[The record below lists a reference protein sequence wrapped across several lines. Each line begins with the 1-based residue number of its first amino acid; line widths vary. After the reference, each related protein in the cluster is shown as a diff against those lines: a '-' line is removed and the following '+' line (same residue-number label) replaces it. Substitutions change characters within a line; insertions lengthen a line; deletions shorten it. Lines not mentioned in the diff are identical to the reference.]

1 MKTDAIRKIFLKFKK
16 KKLDIKNWN
25 VLEFFARDGS
35 WHTND
40 YNNFVKKIIAWEID
54 KKFKKKFK
62 ENILNSEFIVGDSFN
77 LLKRKKYFGKFN
89 LIILDNPQ
97 YFYGK
102 NKKYCEHFEA
112 IELIKNLFMKKKCYL
127 IFNVNKKPFNYEK
140 LIDWKKRRDDYYGFD
155 TKKITSKKII
165 SFYKKK
171 FKALGYKVYDCFEE
185 KRNKEYLSYFVVS
198 LKK

>member
-1 MKTDAIRKIFLKFKK
+1 MKSEAMAKVFSKFKK
-16 KKLDIKNWN
+16 RGIDFKNWN

-40 YNNFVKKIIAWEID
+40 YNQFVKKITAWEIE
-54 KKFKKKFK
+54 KKYKSIFEK
-62 ENILNSEFIVGDSFN
+62 NIQNSEFINGNSFN
-77 LLKRKKYFGKFN
+77 LLKKKIFFNKFN
-89 LIILDNPQ
+89 LIVLDNPQ
-97 YFYGK
+97 YLYGK
-102 NKKYCEHFEA
+102 KKEYCEHFEA
-112 IELIKNLFMKKKCYL
+112 IEKIKNIFVKKKCYL

-171 FKALGYKVYDCFEE
+171 FKALGYRVYDCFEE
-185 KRNKEYLSYFVVS
+185 KRNKEYLSYLVVT